1 MTFDPLGSS
10 SPGYQVYPDKLR
22 KAADEVA
29 HAAELTQ
36 AFADVDLSDIFLGVN
51 DLGMPGRA
59 TEIIPGVAGLG
70 TVDRYN
76 QAMTQIIEL
85 ARGNAGELTKLSAA
99 LQQTAGYYEQL
110 DAEAYE
116 RLKKIEG
123 GLK

>member
-1 MTFDPLGSS
+1 MTFDPLGGS

-29 HAAELTQ
+29 RAAELTQ
-36 AFADVDLSDIFLGVN
+36 AFADVDLSDIFLGAN
-51 DLGMPGRA
+51 DLGLPGRA

-76 QAMTQIIEL
+76 QAMTHIIEL
-85 ARGNAGELTKLSAA
+85 ARGNAGELAKLSTA